1 MSGAEIVKVERGA
14 LDVARGALE
23 RCIASGGVAVFP
35 SDGLYGLACD
45 PLDEEAIER
54 IHRIKGRDDGKPS
67 AVLYCSSLAMRELLD
82 DFGPRTTEVARALL
96 PGPVTLIV
104 PNPDRRYPL
113 ACRDEPE
120 KLGVRLIDGPLNGA
134 MCPIFQTSANLS
146 GEPAPSVFDEIP
158 STTIVDAADLAID
171 GGALTGLP
179 STVVD
184 VSEIEDGGEWRVL
197 REGGM
202 SPGDLAARMDS
213 FEL

>member
-1 MSGAEIVKVERGA
+1 MSEVVSVRIDGAA
-14 LDVARGALE
+14 TARRALE

-45 PLDEEAIER
+45 PLDEAAIER

-67 AVLYCSSLAMRELLD
+67 AVLYFSSLAMRELLD
-82 DFGPRTTEVARALL
+82 SFGPRMAEVARALL

-113 ACRDEPE
+113 ACRDDPE
-120 KLGVRLIDGPLNGA
+120 KLGLRVIGGPLQGA
-134 MCPIFQTSANLS
+134 MCPVFQTSANLS

-171 GGALTGLP
+171 GGTLTGLP

-184 VSEIEDGGEWRVL
+184 VTEIEEGGEWRVL

-202 SPGDLAARMDS
+202 SPGDLAARMGSID
-213 FEL
+213 L